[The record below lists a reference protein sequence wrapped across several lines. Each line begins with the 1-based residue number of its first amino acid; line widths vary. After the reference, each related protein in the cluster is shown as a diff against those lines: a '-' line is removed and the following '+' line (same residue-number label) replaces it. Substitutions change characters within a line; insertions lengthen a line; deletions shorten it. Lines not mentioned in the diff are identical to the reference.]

1 MPRGGFFARGPSALR
16 VIRSTSLVNSTPKV
30 ILYVGVIRKYGYF
43 VRRRENR
50 DLGPRY
56 KLRKR
61 RGFSAEHRAVMGP
74 SPTALA
80 ALLRRPSCRPRA
92 GVAGPPRPPRCPRCR
107 RRHWRTSRCHLLLRS
122 VSISVFAPCLLR
134 VCHLLHAGVLLVI
147 WRGASLCGHDGV
159 MR

>member
-80 ALLRRPSCRPRA
+80 ASAVRRPLPCRPTQQRCW
-92 GVAGPPRPPRCPRCR
+92 PLPRPR
-107 RRHWRTSRCHLLLRS
+107 LRLCLGLPS
-122 VSISVFAPCLLR
+122 SPLAHFPVPSSSPLRFDLRVCSVFAPCLPSSSCRR
-134 VCHLLHAGVLLVI
+134 VACDLA
-147 WRGASLCGHDGV
+147 RGQPVWS
-159 MR
+159 